1 MNREKADEIAKVMQA
16 YANGKEVQ
24 FLGNTGWRVVD
35 NPSFD
40 TFFSWRVKP
49 ATKRTVGYRQYY
61 FYDENNEIMFA
72 TFWEDCNPKHIQQAE
87 LSEGFIKW
95 KHTEWQYDDVE
106 VE

>member
-1 MNREKADEIAKVMQA
+1 MNREKAGEIAKVMQE

-24 FLGNTGWRVVD
+24 FLGYDGWRVVD

-49 ATKRTVGYRQYY
+49 TTKRTVGYRDYY
-61 FYDENNEIMFA
+61 VQDWDETVYTCQI
-72 TFWEDCNPKHIQQAE
+72 WEDRHNTVIKDFEQMAN
-87 LSEGFIKW
+87 FIKW
-95 KHTEWQYDDVE
+95 KHTEWQYDYVE

>member
-1 MNREKADEIAKVMQA
+1 MNREQADEIAKVMQA

-24 FLGNTGWRVVD
+24 FLGYAGWRDAD

-49 ATKRTVGYRQYY
+49 TTKRTVGYRQYY

-72 TFWEDCNPKHIQQAE
+72 TFWEDCNPKNIQRAE
-87 LSEGFIKW
+87 NSEHFIKW